1 MRIHQFTVLAF
12 VLVPMTAI
20 AMPIEATQEI
30 IGLYQ
35 SDSLQLSTGTCS
47 DCRTIPQALWYF
59 QQELIATPAPD
70 QPISGFSRDFGA
82 ENNVMSFAAMAG
94 GNEPSGVPQLVWLG
108 SSKVIQHT
116 ELSDDG
122 RSFLMEGGKVSAFSI
137 TQKIPTNLSY
147 FDKSS
152 LEFFKNRPVRLRGDF
167 KADGNE
173 QKFVARTIWPLDFKV
188 LPSAVE
194 PLAGDESLETLVRA
208 NHGGAQLSYSTRTLW
223 QRSSGQIDTQNWAGH
238 VVIGLMLNGAQGDDD
253 EAHGGHF
260 AILTGQYEADGN
272 WSRWLVN
279 NFYNLDSYS
288 EKGIVAAVTPADK
301 YMMDLNNGQSYY
313 RPSYMLVAIMKDKNV
328 PQQYQASINQVFNH
342 FYHHDFVYNHSKANC
357 AGISVDTL
365 RELGWNVPEGRNGG
379 TLKAIAAYLYIAV
392 TSRSL
397 NDAYNVYNYITTED
411 TRLNPGVTFD
421 AIGEDMLRL
430 ATSKPGR
437 ILNPIEQQFADNVEA
452 LIYVHIPQIPSSRA
466 FGQAPVFSFDEYLER
481 APADRSQWK
490 IVPTELRPF
499 PAKLREGLA
508 LHADKP
514 YVVPLPVTAA
524 LAVLLSIFS
533 TIIFWWIQRRKNS

>member
-1 MRIHQFTVLAF
+1 MRIHQFTILAF
-12 VLVPMTAI
+12 VLIPMAAI
-20 AMPIEATQEI
+20 AMPIDATQES

-82 ENNVMSFAAMAG
+82 DNVMGFAAMAG

-108 SSKVIQHT
+108 SSKVIQYT

-122 RSFLMEGGKVSAFSI
+122 GSLLMEGGKALAFSI
-137 TQKIPTNLSY
+137 TEKIPTNLSY

-152 LEFFKNRPVRLRGDF
+152 LEFFKDRPVRLRGDF
-167 KADGNE
+167 KADGNGQE
-173 QKFVARTIWPLDFKV
+173 FVARIIWPLDFKV
-188 LPSAVE
+188 LPSVVK
-194 PLAGDESLETLVRA
+194 PLAGDESLEVLVRA
-208 NHGGAQLSYSTRTLW
+208 NQGGPQLPYSTRTLW
-223 QRSSGQIDTQNWAGH
+223 QRYPGQMNPQNWAGH
-238 VVIGLMLNGAQGDDD
+238 AVIGLMLNGAQGDDD

-260 AILTGQYEADGN
+260 AVLTGRYEADGN

-288 EKGIVAAVTPADK
+288 EKGVVAAVTPADK

-365 RELGWNVPEGRNGG
+365 RELGWNLPEGGNGG
-379 TLKAIAAYLYIAV
+379 TLKAIAAYLYVAA

-411 TRLNPGVTFD
+411 TRLNPGVAFD
-421 AIGEDMLRL
+421 VIGEDMLRL
-430 ATSKPGR
+430 ATSKADR
-437 ILNPIEQQFADNVEA
+437 ILNPIEQQFANNVEA
-452 LIYVHIPQIPSSRA
+452 LIYVHIPQIPSSRV

-490 IVPTELRPF
+490 IVPTEPRPF

-508 LHADKP
+508 LHADKSF
-514 YVVPLPVTAA
+514 VVPLPVAAA

-533 TIIFWWIQRRKNS
+533 TIIFWWIQRRKKS